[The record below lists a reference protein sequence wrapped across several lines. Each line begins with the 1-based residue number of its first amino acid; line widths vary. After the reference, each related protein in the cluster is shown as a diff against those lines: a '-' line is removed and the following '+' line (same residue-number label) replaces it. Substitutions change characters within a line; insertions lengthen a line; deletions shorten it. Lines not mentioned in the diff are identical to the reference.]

1 MFINPLTIVLLFDLH
16 MMQLKWTEMKTKREE
31 KTDLMDRGGWA
42 TLTVPIEA
50 NSEAQKWVAHL

>member
-16 MMQLKWTEMKTKREE
+16 MLQLKWTETKPE
-31 KTDLMDRGGWA
+31 TDLMDRGGWA
-42 TLTVPIEA
+42 ALTVPIEE